1 VVCVSVIIIRKRF
14 LLQCYFLVQL
24 EMRQHYHYRCGDEA
38 ARSIGDSRVNKWGC
52 DGTGLEQVRMVA
64 DL

>member
-1 VVCVSVIIIRKRF
+1 M
-14 LLQCYFLVQL
+14 LLLVQL

-52 DGTGLEQVRMVA
+52 DGTGLEQVRMIA